1 MSTLSDNKSMRS
13 ETVRQRIARLSEEIF
28 DVRVVKVAVGKE
40 KKPIDKPD
48 EIIFHI
54 DI

>member
-1 MSTLSDNKSMRS
+1 MSISLESKSMRS
-13 ETVRQRIARLSEEIF
+13 ETVRQRLARLSEEIF
-28 DVRVVKVAVGKE
+28 DVRVVKVAVGKD

>member
-1 MSTLSDNKSMRS
+1 MQP
-13 ETVRQRIARLSEEIF
+13 ETTKQMIYRLATEILE
-28 DVRVVKVAVGKE
+28 VKKVQIVIGKE

-48 EIIFHI
+48 VIIFHI

>member
-1 MSTLSDNKSMRS
+1 MQSLSLKQRLINLSDK
-13 ETVRQRIARLSEEIF
+13 ILEIK
-28 DVRVVKVAVGKE
+28 VVKLVIGKE